1 LADKIQKDNEKFIK
15 SIGVKFDKWFSEEKE
30 LRKKTAFKKTLVLL
44 KKKKL
49 IYEKDGAV
57 WLKTSQFGDKEDR
70 VIVRS
75 TGEIT
80 YFLSDIAYHANKFN
94 RKFSKVIDIWGADH
108 HGHVKRMMAAKKML
122 GWKGDLEIL
131 ISQLVTLKKGE
142 ELQKLSKR
150 KGNIILLKDLVEDL
164 GIDVA
169 RWFYLQKSLSTHME
183 FDLDLAKQQSQKN
196 PVYYVQYAGARMS
209 SMLRKSKIRST
220 KPARRQGGFE
230 TILKSEILKN
240 KPTKNLILKLIQ
252 FPEVVEDTAKDYQ
265 AHRLTTYAYELA
277 TEFSQFYRDVKVI
290 GSGNEKELAALVVL
304 ARKILADTLDLLGI
318 SAPEK
323 M

>member
-1 LADKIQKDNEKFIK
+1 
-15 SIGVKFDKWFSEEKE
+15 
-30 LRKKTAFKKTLVLL
+30 
-44 KKKKL
+44 
-49 IYEKDGAV
+49 
-57 WLKTSQFGDKEDR
+57 
-70 VIVRS
+70 
-75 TGEIT
+75 
-80 YFLSDIAYHANKFN
+80 
-94 RKFSKVIDIWGADH
+94 
-108 HGHVKRMMAAKKML
+108 
-122 GWKGDLEIL
+122 
-131 ISQLVTLKKGE
+131 
-142 ELQKLSKR
+142 
-150 KGNIILLKDLVEDL
+150 LKDLVEDL